1 MDLELGAFG
10 EDTDERPGLVRIAL
24 GHAHVP
30 AESAVLVGDTPADV
44 RGGTAAGV
52 HVVRRNRTHRP

>member
-1 MDLELGAFG
+1 M
-10 EDTDERPGLVRIAL
+10 
-24 GHAHVP
+24 
-30 AESAVLVGDTPADV
+30 LVGDTPADV